1 MCRFILPGLNIH
13 IYNLHNNSSC
23 CILSSEMDSSQVC
36 LLLLLVLACWRGWVV
51 LFGVFFFSAHFVCSS
66 NLSSTLINRNKAVR
80 VNLPHIYSCIQSSF
94 APQFVCSLLNI
105 MAYLDLSLVIV
116 SVHIP
121 ITLNNQSCQKGN
133 NFTSLPQRLV
143 ACLLIS

>member
-1 MCRFILPGLNIH
+1 MLNI
-13 IYNLHNNSSC
+13 IFRDGFFTS
-23 CILSSEMDSSQVC
+23 LSPSPARPC
-36 LLLLLVLACWRGWVV
+36 LLERVGCFIWIFL
-51 LFGVFFFSAHFVCSS
+51 FSAHFVRS
-66 NLSSTLINRNKAVR
+66 NLSTTLINRNKALR
-80 VNLPHIYSCIQSSF
+80 VNSPHIYSCIQSPF

-105 MAYLDLSLVIV
+105 KAYLDLSLVIV
-116 SVHIP
+116 SVHIA